1 MITSLYVIILII
13 IKVIKIIVK
22 NNIVLFYRME
32 MNYVAFIFVFTTI
45 LQSIEG
51 QFNTGGYGAVRN
63 IFSKKLFGHNQKTS
77 CGSAPRVGM
86 KNLGFRS
93 QYYAAPKFRSFTQ
106 PSIAQPDLADFEV
119 QSTSNI
125 DENTGVITF
134 DVKNIGTEDATGYDD
149 VDWRRIIEVT
159 TDINEATKLLS
170 LPANA
175 PFYVLK
181 DGVTT
186 TYYQKSEA
194 DYNLTIM
201 PGTSANSIHGQN
213 YYISTN
219 AVYLINSPPLKA
231 DDSISFKFTGD
242 FEIEKTYMVCAD
254 DPLYFNSWPT
264 TADTEELIDDAANP
278 SNNYFVFTYNK
289 LSEPEP

>member
-1 MITSLYVIILII
+1 
-13 IKVIKIIVK
+13 
-22 NNIVLFYRME
+22 
-32 MNYVAFIFVFTTI
+32 MNYMAFIFVLMAL
-45 LQSIEG
+45 LQNIEG
-51 QFNTGGYGAVRN
+51 QENLYSGVGAVRN

-194 DYNLTIM
+194 DYNLTIVY
-201 PGTSANSIHGQN
+201 GTSANSIHGQN
-213 YYISTN
+213 YYISTAGVWN
-219 AVYLINSPPLKA
+219 DEREVYLTNSPPLKA